1 MSGYAE
7 MRRERRRARP
17 LYLELCALGLELWV
31 EDDPDEPLRFRVLV
45 SGLRSLSP
53 VHADRVTHSVRE
65 DVVVL
70 ARILLA
76 GPWTPDL
83 EAIREEGSPC

>member
-1 MSGYAE
+1 MTGYART
-7 MRRERRRARP
+7 RRERRRARP

-45 SGLRSLSP
+45 SGLCSLSP
-53 VHADRVTHSVRE
+53 SHADRVVRRVRE
-65 DVVVL
+65 NEVGL

-76 GPWTPDL
+76 GPWTPSL

>member
-7 MRRERRRARP
+7 MRREMRRARP
-17 LYLELCALGLELWV
+17 LYLEICALGLELWV

-53 VHADRVTHSVRE
+53 VHADRVARSVRE
-65 DVVVL
+65 NEVGL
-70 ARILLA
+70 ARIILA
-76 GPWTPDL
+76 GPWTPNL
-83 EAIREEGSPC
+83 EAIREEGGRP